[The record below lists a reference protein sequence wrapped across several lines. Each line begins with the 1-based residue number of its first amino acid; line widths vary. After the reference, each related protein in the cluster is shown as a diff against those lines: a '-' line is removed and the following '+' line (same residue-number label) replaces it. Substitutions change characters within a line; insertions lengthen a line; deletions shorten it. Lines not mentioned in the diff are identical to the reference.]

1 MPCVRSWAR
10 RRHSMPPPLSRA
22 STPSPAS
29 PTRPASRWKLP
40 RPKQPRIGARRSAS
54 IPSVA
59 PRCETAMFE
68 TILTSAMRAMPTF
81 ALQLGVTLAIL
92 VASVLAYR
100 AITPMDET
108 KLIKEGNIAAA
119 TAFGAAILSL
129 ALPLGTCLARSVSI
143 PDIVIWGA
151 IACAVQLGTFFVAR
165 FVFRDLVQRIERG
178 ETASAIALGATHLG
192 VAVVNAAAIAG

>member
-1 MPCVRSWAR
+1 
-10 RRHSMPPPLSRA
+10 
-22 STPSPAS
+22 
-29 PTRPASRWKLP
+29 
-40 RPKQPRIGARRSAS
+40 
-54 IPSVA
+54 
-59 PRCETAMFE
+59 MFE

>member
-1 MPCVRSWAR
+1 
-10 RRHSMPPPLSRA
+10 
-22 STPSPAS
+22 
-29 PTRPASRWKLP
+29 
-40 RPKQPRIGARRSAS
+40 
-54 IPSVA
+54 
-59 PRCETAMFE
+59 MFE

-151 IACAVQLGTFFVAR
+151 IACAVQLGTFAAR
-165 FVFRDLVQRIERG
+165 PPRRSHSAPPILVLPSLTPLPSPAE
-178 ETASAIALGATHLG
+178 SAPW
-192 VAVVNAAAIAG
+192 AARWDG